1 MDDNPPLLSFF
12 SGLSFEGDAN
22 TNNQSQLTGKMGY
35 HGSSLLAQLH
45 QEWLKLWGS
54 LNSTITRIKPTEG
67 SVTVADSNAV
77 PLSPDLTVDCLCL
90 TVSMCDW
97 KTRNTKK
104 KPRFCS
110 LNTVWNQKW
119 DFKTKTKPHWSTL
132 DIISASSCLIPWCL
146 YDWFS
151 VCAWVC
157 TCCVPSC
164 QQTLELLGPSTVQ
177 ACWNVIVLILY
188 FQRCF
193 RAYEKISFMFL

>member
-1 MDDNPPLLSFF
+1 MNSHNRFVNNPPYTITPWLERRKWMTILLYYPS
-12 SGLSFEGDAN
+12 SLDYLLRGTQN

-104 KPRFCS
+104 KRPDSALWILFEIRNETLKQKPNPTEARWILFLLLLVSS
-110 LNTVWNQKW
+110 LDVCMT
-119 DFKTKTKPHWSTL
+119 D
-132 DIISASSCLIPWCL
+132 
-146 YDWFS
+146 S
-151 VCAWVC
+151 VCVRECARV
-157 TCCVPSC
+157 V
-164 QQTLELLGPSTVQ
+164 
-177 ACWNVIVLILY
+177 
-188 FQRCF
+188 
-193 RAYEKISFMFL
+193 FLHVSKH